1 MDAYLLILP
10 SPFKT
15 FRAPR
20 DALAHG
26 GLNGLLGARTM
37 ENRTSRI
44 TVLIDP
50 DKKKLLEEICA
61 SKDLTPS
68 QVIRQLIRQYIVEN
82 AGNRVLPEWLQ
93 SSVNS
98 SEP

>member
-1 MDAYLLILP
+1 
-10 SPFKT
+10 
-15 FRAPR
+15 
-20 DALAHG
+20 
-26 GLNGLLGARTM
+26 M

-50 DKKKLLEEICA
+50 EKKKLLEEICS

-82 AGNRVLPEWLQ
+82 AGNRVLPEWLRSNV
-93 SSVNS
+93 SSG
-98 SEP
+98 E